1 MQLCWCDQPLQR
13 PSLRQLRI
21 MLLHL
26 MSNKIDT
33 SSAAFDRKWNQLL
46 PRRPPQVTTG
56 DKPPLMNGAPPKA
69 GFDPESPR
77 LDASLLT
84 QVGSLKSDSDL
95 SNDDRTGSVSSP
107 VNELSLEAELS
118 TLAGNRSVDTLHNTN
133 DSGDN
138 ELVASSNK
146 ETTQTDEDSP
156 SKPAHENAVAEVH
169 RSNKA
174 TGDSLN
180 LDDGNSDST
189 LDLSGVCPPPN
200 HALVTSTPKK
210 SAADDS
216 GDIYDT
222 VMSTDSTLYDTA
234 LTSQHSIS
242 QTEEE
247 LDQREQKKTFAA
259 MLQTVTSFDPDDS
272 DLSSAMEADSVVEK
286 NFGDVTMTELIG
298 TDEVGTLA
306 KVGAATTGGK
316 DEAESTGGSSQEKI
330 DAVTDASDKTDMV
343 KGSSGNT
350 GAVTVT
356 SDKTDIS
363 TDMSETVTNKT
374 DTLTDKI
381 DTMTVK
387 SDTVQGKTDTVK
399 DKTDIVT
406 DKTDIVADKTDIVAD
421 KTDTVKDKTDTVADK
436 TDTVADKTDIV
447 TGGPE
452 KTDTSDMMSSTDNTD
467 ITSGKTEP

>member
-1 MQLCWCDQPLQR
+1 MQLCWCGQPLQR

-46 PRRPPQVTTG
+46 PRRPPQVTAG
-56 DKPPLMNGAPPKA
+56 DKLPLTNGAPPKA
-69 GFDPESPR
+69 GFDPDSPR

-118 TLAGNRSVDTLHNTN
+118 TLAGNRSVDLLHNTD

-146 ETTQTDEDSP
+146 ETTKTDEDSP
-156 SKPAHENAVAEVH
+156 SKLGHENVVAEVH

-180 LDDGNSDST
+180 LDDSKSDST

-216 GDIYDT
+216 CDIYDT

-234 LTSQHSIS
+234 LTSQRTESVS
-242 QTEEE
+242 QSEEE

-272 DLSSAMEADSVVEK
+272 DLSSAMEVDSVVEK
-286 NFGDVTMTELIG
+286 NFEEVTITEPLG
-298 TDEVGTLA
+298 TDTVGTLA
-306 KVGAATTGGK
+306 KVVAATTGGK

-374 DTLTDKI
+374 DSLTDKI

-436 TDTVADKTDIV
+436 TDIV